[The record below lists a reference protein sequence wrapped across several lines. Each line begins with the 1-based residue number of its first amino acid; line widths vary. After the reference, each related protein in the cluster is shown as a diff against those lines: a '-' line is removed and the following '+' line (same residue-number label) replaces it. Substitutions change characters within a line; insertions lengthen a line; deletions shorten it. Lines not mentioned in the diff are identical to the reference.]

1 MRVWHDRSYIQEG
14 DQELIQRGYAEEDL
28 NSLRFRFTYTEAEIE
43 ANREFDRTHTSA
55 ERMADCARAAQMRSE
70 VMAQIMAV
78 IAENFKCYQYEDE
91 KKFSFSD
98 SGWDLF
104 FWCNCFF
111 NTLRGT
117 GVSDRDYSYFT
128 LSFNEKHTP
137 AKRKELCDAVLELIQ
152 ARFPNHPNLDIAIQY
167 EVKKDDARIIAEAS
181 NIAPKLDG
189 RKCVYHAKE
198 GRITKIGDD
207 FFFLKKRCRKYGY
220 RLGVL
225 DLLRLAWSMGLSTE
239 VAS

>member
-1 MRVWHDRSYIQEG
+1 MKIWHDRSYIKES

-28 NSLRFRFTYTEAEIE
+28 DSLRFRFTYTESEIE
-43 ANREFDRTHTSA
+43 ANRVFDRTHTSS
-55 ERMADCARAAQMRSE
+55 ERMADCARAAQLRSD

-78 IAENFKCYQYEDE
+78 IAEEFKCYQYDGE

-98 SGWDLF
+98 SSWDLF
-104 FWCNCFF
+104 FWCNSFY
-111 NTLRGT
+111 NTLHGM
-117 GVSDRDYSYFT
+117 GVSGRDYSYFT
-128 LSFNEKHTP
+128 LSFNENHSP
-137 AKRKELCDAVLELIQ
+137 AKRQDLCDAVLRLIQ
-152 ARFPNHPNLDIAIQY
+152 TKFPDHPNLDIAIQY
-167 EVKKDDARIIAEAS
+167 EVRKDDARIIAEAN

-198 GRITKIGDD
+198 GRITKVGDD